1 MRKTEH
7 SRQSEQ
13 SGGTQEIARVSGQ
26 SALAKLQREQNG
38 STQETR
44 RGGQENEAARWQ
56 EEQKIKSRQG
66 REQVKK
72 IGIIGAMEVEVET
85 LKKDMEVGRV
95 VKKAGME
102 FHEGVLNGMPV
113 VVVRS
118 GICKVNAAV
127 CTQILID
134 DFGVDGIINTG
145 VGGSLNAEINIG
157 DIVIS
162 TDVVHHDVNAVEFG
176 YALGQIPQ
184 MKVFSFPADETFAE
198 KAKAACNRVN
208 PDITVWRG
216 RICSGD
222 QFITA
227 GEQLNKIKEQFPD
240 GLAVDMES
248 ASIAQVCYLY
258 KVPFISFRIIS
269 DTPGDDNNWEQY
281 TNFWDTIADHS
292 FKVTEAFLSAIPHT
306 IK

>member
-1 MRKTEH
+1 M
-7 SRQSEQ
+7 
-13 SGGTQEIARVSGQ
+13 QEIARVSGQ

-44 RGGQENEAARWQ
+44 QGGQENEAARWQ
-56 EEQKIKSRQG
+56 EEQEIKSRQG

-184 MKVFSFPADETFAE
+184 MKVFSFPADEAFAE

-222 QFITA
+222 QFVSSQEQKDQIIKAFHGWCTEMEGA
-227 GEQLNKIKEQFPD
+227 G
-240 GLAVDMES
+240 
-248 ASIAQVCYLY
+248 IAQAAYLND
-258 KVPFISFRIIS
+258 VPFIIVRAIS
-269 DTPGDDNNWEQY
+269 DKADNSAYVDYATFEKK
-281 TNFWDTIADHS
+281 AAEHS
-292 FKVTEAFLSAIPHT
+292 VRLVEALMSDLAQ
-306 IK
+306 

>member
-1 MRKTEH
+1 M
-7 SRQSEQ
+7 
-13 SGGTQEIARVSGQ
+13 SGQ

-222 QFITA
+222 QFVSSQEQKDQIIKAFHGWCTEMEGA
-227 GEQLNKIKEQFPD
+227 G
-240 GLAVDMES
+240 
-248 ASIAQVCYLY
+248 IAQAAYLND
-258 KVPFISFRIIS
+258 VPFIIVRAIS
-269 DTPGDDNNWEQY
+269 DKADNSAYVDYATFEKK
-281 TNFWDTIADHS
+281 AAEHS
-292 FKVTEAFLSAIPHT
+292 VRLVEALMSDLAQ
-306 IK
+306 

>member
-1 MRKTEH
+1 M
-7 SRQSEQ
+7 
-13 SGGTQEIARVSGQ
+13 SGQ

-56 EEQKIKSRQG
+56 EEQEIKSRQG

-184 MKVFSFPADETFAE
+184 MKVFSFPADEAFAE

-222 QFITA
+222 QFVSSQEQKDQIIKAFHGWCTEMEGA
-227 GEQLNKIKEQFPD
+227 G
-240 GLAVDMES
+240 
-248 ASIAQVCYLY
+248 IAQAAYLND
-258 KVPFISFRIIS
+258 VPFIIVRAIS
-269 DTPGDDNNWEQY
+269 DKADNSAYVDYATFEKK
-281 TNFWDTIADHS
+281 AAEHS
-292 FKVTEAFLSAIPHT
+292 VRLVEALMSDLAQ
-306 IK
+306 

>member
-1 MRKTEH
+1 MRKTER

-56 EEQKIKSRQG
+56 EEQEIKSRQG

-127 CTQILID
+127 CIQILID

-184 MKVFSFPADETFAE
+184 MKVFSFPADEAFAE

-222 QFITA
+222 QFVSSQEQKDQIIKAFHGWCTEMEGA
-227 GEQLNKIKEQFPD
+227 G
-240 GLAVDMES
+240 
-248 ASIAQVCYLY
+248 IAQTAYLNG
-258 KVPFISFRIIS
+258 VPFIIVRAIS
-269 DTPGDDNNWEQY
+269 DKADNSAYVDYATFEKK
-281 TNFWDTIADHS
+281 AAEHS
-292 FKVTEAFLSAIPHT
+292 VRLVEALMSDLAQ
-306 IK
+306 

>member
-1 MRKTEH
+1 M
-7 SRQSEQ
+7 
-13 SGGTQEIARVSGQ
+13 SGQ

-44 RGGQENEAARWQ
+44 RGGQENVAARWQ
-56 EEQKIKSRQG
+56 EEQEIKSRQG

-222 QFITA
+222 QFVSSQEQKDQIIKAFHGWCTEMEGA
-227 GEQLNKIKEQFPD
+227 G
-240 GLAVDMES
+240 
-248 ASIAQVCYLY
+248 IAQAAYLND
-258 KVPFISFRIIS
+258 VPFIIVRAIS
-269 DTPGDDNNWEQY
+269 DKADNSAYVDYATFEKK
-281 TNFWDTIADHS
+281 AAEHS
-292 FKVTEAFLSAIPHT
+292 VRLVEALMSDLAQ
-306 IK
+306 

>member
-26 SALAKLQREQNG
+26 SALAKLQRDQNG

-44 RGGQENEAARWQ
+44 QGGQKNEAARWQ
-56 EEQKIKSRQG
+56 EEQEIKSRQG

-95 VKKAGME
+95 MKKAGME

-184 MKVFSFPADETFAE
+184 MKVFSFPADEAFAE

-222 QFITA
+222 QFVSSQEQKDQIIKAFHGWCTEMEGA
-227 GEQLNKIKEQFPD
+227 G
-240 GLAVDMES
+240 
-248 ASIAQVCYLY
+248 IAQTAYLNG
-258 KVPFISFRIIS
+258 VPFIIVRAIS
-269 DTPGDDNNWEQY
+269 DKADNSAYVDYATFEKK
-281 TNFWDTIADHS
+281 AAEHS
-292 FKVTEAFLSAIPHT
+292 VRLVEALMSDLVQ
-306 IK
+306 

>member
-1 MRKTEH
+1 MRKTER

-44 RGGQENEAARWQ
+44 QGGQENEAARWQ
-56 EEQKIKSRQG
+56 EEQEIKSRQG

-102 FHEGVLNGMPV
+102 VHEGVLNGMPV

-222 QFITA
+222 QFVSSQEQKDQIIKAFHGWCTEMEGA
-227 GEQLNKIKEQFPD
+227 G
-240 GLAVDMES
+240 
-248 ASIAQVCYLY
+248 IAQAAYLND
-258 KVPFISFRIIS
+258 VPFIIVRAIS
-269 DTPGDDNNWEQY
+269 DKADNSAYVDYATFEKK
-281 TNFWDTIADHS
+281 AAEHS
-292 FKVTEAFLSAIPHT
+292 VRLVEALMSDLAQ
-306 IK
+306 

>member
-26 SALAKLQREQNG
+26 SALIKLQREQ
-38 STQETR
+38 SERTQETR

-56 EEQKIKSRQG
+56 EEQEIKSRQG

-222 QFITA
+222 QFVSSQEQKDQIIKAFHGWCTEMEGA
-227 GEQLNKIKEQFPD
+227 G
-240 GLAVDMES
+240 
-248 ASIAQVCYLY
+248 IAQVAYLND
-258 KVPFISFRIIS
+258 VPFIIVRAIS
-269 DTPGDDNNWEQY
+269 DKADNSAYVDYATFEKK
-281 TNFWDTIADHS
+281 AAEHS
-292 FKVTEAFLSAIPHT
+292 VRLVEALMSDLAQ
-306 IK
+306 

>member
-13 SGGTQEIARVSGQ
+13 SGGTQEIARVSRQ

-56 EEQKIKSRQG
+56 EEQEIKSRQG

-184 MKVFSFPADETFAE
+184 MKVFSFPADEAFAE

-222 QFITA
+222 QFVSSQEQKDQIIKAFHGWCTEMEGA
-227 GEQLNKIKEQFPD
+227 G
-240 GLAVDMES
+240 
-248 ASIAQVCYLY
+248 IAQTAYLNG
-258 KVPFISFRIIS
+258 VPFIIVRAIS
-269 DTPGDDNNWEQY
+269 DKADNSAYVDYATFEKK
-281 TNFWDTIADHS
+281 AAEHS
-292 FKVTEAFLSAIPHT
+292 VRLVEALMSDLAQ
-306 IK
+306 

>member
-1 MRKTEH
+1 M
-7 SRQSEQ
+7 
-13 SGGTQEIARVSGQ
+13 
-26 SALAKLQREQNG
+26 
-38 STQETR
+38 
-44 RGGQENEAARWQ
+44 
-56 EEQKIKSRQG
+56 
-66 REQVKK
+66 KK

-95 VKKAGME
+95 VKKVGME

-222 QFITA
+222 QFVSSQEQKDQIIKAFHGWCTEMEGAGIAQAAYLNDVPLRTACRSADERPRTVSEETISA
-227 GEQLNKIKEQFPD
+227 GEAHAAGEMCLAD
-240 GLAVDMES
+240 GHEENMERRKRHRE
-248 ASIAQVCYLY
+248 VCGGAFCGG
-258 KVPFISFRIIS
+258 VEISLL
-269 DTPGDDNNWEQY
+269 T
-281 TNFWDTIADHS
+281 
-292 FKVTEAFLSAIPHT
+292 
-306 IK
+306 

>member
-1 MRKTEH
+1 M
-7 SRQSEQ
+7 
-13 SGGTQEIARVSGQ
+13 QEIARVSGQ

-56 EEQKIKSRQG
+56 EEQEIKSRQG

-222 QFITA
+222 QFVSSQEQKDQIIKAFHGWCTEMEGA
-227 GEQLNKIKEQFPD
+227 G
-240 GLAVDMES
+240 
-248 ASIAQVCYLY
+248 IAQTAYLND
-258 KVPFISFRIIS
+258 VPFIIVRAIS
-269 DTPGDDNNWEQY
+269 DKADNSAYVDYATFEKK
-281 TNFWDTIADHS
+281 AAEHS
-292 FKVTEAFLSAIPHT
+292 VRLVEALMSDLAQ
-306 IK
+306 

>member
-7 SRQSEQ
+7 SRQSER

-56 EEQKIKSRQG
+56 EEQEIKSRQG

-184 MKVFSFPADETFAE
+184 MKVFSFPADEAFAE

-222 QFITA
+222 QFVSSQEQKDQIIKAFHGWCTEMEGA
-227 GEQLNKIKEQFPD
+227 G
-240 GLAVDMES
+240 
-248 ASIAQVCYLY
+248 IAQTAYLNG
-258 KVPFISFRIIS
+258 VPFIIVRAIS
-269 DTPGDDNNWEQY
+269 DKADNSAYVDYATFEKK
-281 TNFWDTIADHS
+281 AAEHS
-292 FKVTEAFLSAIPHT
+292 VRLVEALMSDLAQ
-306 IK
+306 

>member
-1 MRKTEH
+1 M
-7 SRQSEQ
+7 
-13 SGGTQEIARVSGQ
+13 
-26 SALAKLQREQNG
+26 LAKLQRDQNG

-44 RGGQENEAARWQ
+44 QGGQENEAARWQ
-56 EEQKIKSRQG
+56 EEQEIKSRQG

-184 MKVFSFPADETFAE
+184 MKVFSFPADEAFAE

-222 QFITA
+222 QFVSSQEQKDQIIKAFHGWCTEMEGA
-227 GEQLNKIKEQFPD
+227 G
-240 GLAVDMES
+240 
-248 ASIAQVCYLY
+248 IAQAAYLND
-258 KVPFISFRIIS
+258 VPFIIVRAIS
-269 DTPGDDNNWEQY
+269 DKADNSAYVDYATFEKK
-281 TNFWDTIADHS
+281 AAEHS
-292 FKVTEAFLSAIPHT
+292 VRLVEALMSDLAQ
-306 IK
+306 